1 MKQPYLDHI
10 VIFVKDIKKTEA
22 FYSRFLDKPESKYK
36 NSISYK
42 LGDTKIFFGTPYRKS
57 KRAFDKEELGLNHLA
72 FGVRTLLE
80 LKAFEKILNRAK
92 IKHSGIH
99 DERHSKKPQ
108 IWFDDPNGIR
118 LEFYLRKRG

>member
-22 FYSRFLDKPESKYK
+22 FYSKFLPAPESKYK

-42 LGDTKIFFGTPYRKS
+42 LGNTKIFFGIPYHKPTRV
-57 KRAFDKEELGLNHLA
+57 FDKEELGLNHLA
-72 FGVRTLLE
+72 FGVRTLPE
-80 LKAFEKILNRAK
+80 LKAFEKVLDKAK
-92 IKHSGIH
+92 IKHSGINK
-99 DERHSKKPQ
+99 ERHSKKPQ

-118 LEFYLRKRG
+118 LEFYLRVK